1 MGVCVCVWGGGCCAT
16 VRDAQVNSGIG
27 LFVLGSVAPICR
39 NLVVTASSGI
49 VRL

>member
-1 MGVCVCVWGGGCCAT
+1 MY
-16 VRDAQVNSGIG
+16 SGIG

-39 NLVVTASSGI
+39 NLVVMASSGI